1 LATFINSQSSGTST
15 NYGAN
20 GWYGGLT
27 TLEPGSGYLLDM
39 SGAGTLVYPEFD
51 GLARLDANKQEVV
64 LKDAISDWDFNYADY
79 RYIGTIHASIESRED
94 LDGDIVG
101 VFVDDKCRGIAER
114 MYFPFN
120 DSYFYI
126 VQVYSNI
133 AEGEEMTFKYY
144 DSARDEVIEYGETM
158 MFTSNMVVG
167 DGFNTFGLSREG
179 SFSQPKTYGISDAY
193 PNPFNPVTS
202 FTYSLPE
209 DGLVQVAIYDISG
222 RMVSELV
229 NGYQSAGSYP
239 VVWDANELSS
249 GVYLVNMTAGEFTS
263 ALACY
268 LVAVCRCC

>member
-1 LATFINSQSSGTST
+1 LD
-15 NYGAN
+15 
-20 GWYGGLT
+20 
-27 TLEPGSGYLLDM
+27 PGNGYLLDM
-39 SGAGTLVYPEFD
+39 SGPGELVYPEFD
-51 GLARLDANKQEVV
+51 ALARLDANKQEVI

-79 RYIGTIHASIESRED
+79 EFIGTIHASIESRID
-94 LDGDIVG
+94 FDGDIVG
-101 VFVDDKCRGIAER
+101 VFVDDQCRGIAER
-114 MYFPFN
+114 MYFPFD

-133 AEGEEMTFKYY
+133 AEGEEMTFKYF
-144 DSARDEVIEYGETM
+144 DSTRDEVIEYGETM

-167 DGFNTFGLSREG
+167 DGFNTFSLSREVLPIPKE
-179 SFSQPKTYGISDAY
+179 FSLERAY

-222 RMVSELV
+222 RMIFELV

-249 GVYLVNMTAGEFTS
+249 GVYLVNMIAGEFNTVQKIM
-263 ALACY
+263 LIK
-268 LVAVCRCC
+268 